1 MENRYRD
8 IEELMKRFFKGE
20 TTNAEERQLYDFFA
34 QNEIPEALRPYKDM
48 FGYFGHEIVNEES
61 DGLKR
66 KIGEEISFSKV
77 RRWQIWS
84 VGVAASLL
92 LIFSIHFATRERY
105 DGPVVGGYIIRNGVC
120 IADMKAIR
128 SELEESYRKTLS
140 QIEEARAIET
150 AAREQ
155 GRALR
160 EMITENPYHR
170 LLNQIPEEEIK
181 AELKRI
187 IKGIDNEI

>member
-1 MENRYRD
+1 MENRYGN
-8 IEELMKRFFKGE
+8 IEELLKRFFKGE

-34 QNEIPEALRPYKDM
+34 QDEMQEALRPYKEM
-48 FGYFGHEIVNEES
+48 FGYFGQEIVKEES

-77 RRWQIWS
+77 RKGQMWS

-105 DGPVVGGYIIRNGVC
+105 DGPIVGGYIIRNGVC
-120 IADMKAIR
+120 IADMKVIR
-128 SELEESYRKTLS
+128 SELEESYKKTLS
-140 QIEEARAIET
+140 YIEEARAIET

-155 GRALR
+155 GRTLR

-181 AELKRI
+181 AELKRVI
-187 IKGIDNEI
+187 NGIDSEI